1 MFERLKDLDR
11 FLGRTR
17 RAPPKRLSDL
27 AEAGRDLLALLLEFQ
42 RTAARPREGECG
54 WWWRC
59 LLTPSWACLPACVP
73 ACLLLKLC

>member
-17 RAPPKRLSDL
+17 RGAPKRLSDL

-54 WWWRC
+54 QPWGC
-59 LLTPSWACLPACVP
+59 
-73 ACLLLKLC
+73 